1 MVASRGCPYRCNFCT
16 AFRVFGRKARR
27 RSVENILAE
36 LDELVNRYQV
46 NELYFEDDQFLANL
60 SHAERLLVAMAQRGY
75 DLAWDTPNGI
85 SPWLLNDRLL
95 GKMKA
100 SGCYHVNI
108 AVESGSQ
115 WVLDNLI
122 HKPVR
127 VKRIPD
133 LVRRIQDHGM
143 TAGIFLVI
151 GNIGQ
156 AGVETREQI
165 EESFRLLEKARPD
178 TQHVSIL
185 TPYPGSEVLEV
196 ALEKGYLV
204 PDFDWDNL
212 VIEKSNLQTP
222 EWTPNDLVDMRNK
235 ALVRIA
241 FSATLKRP
249 RRLVQL
255 LWHALR
261 NDPPGF
267 PARMF
272 RYACKVLAAWLDTLT
287 RGAGVRRQEKKLGK
301 ANH

>member
-1 MVASRGCPYRCNFCT
+1 
-16 AFRVFGRKARR
+16 
-27 RSVENILAE
+27 VENILAE

-60 SHAERLLVAMAQRGY
+60 SHAERLLDAMVERGY

-122 HKPVR
+122 RKPVR

-143 TAGIFLVI
+143 AAGVFLVI
-151 GNIGQ
+151 GNIGP
-156 AGVETREQI
+156 AGVETKEQI
-165 EESFRLLEKARPD
+165 QESFRLLEQARPD

-185 TPYPGSEVLEV
+185 TPYPGSQVLEV

-204 PDFDWDNL
+204 PGFDWDNL

-222 EWTPNDLVDMRNK
+222 EWTPNDLVDIRNK

-241 FSATLKRP
+241 FSSALKRP
-249 RRLVQL
+249 RKLFQL
-255 LWHALR
+255 LWNALR
-261 NDPPGF
+261 DDPLGF
-267 PARMF
+267 PARVF
-272 RYACKVLAAWLDTLT
+272 RYGRKVMAAWLDTL
-287 RGAGVRRQEKKLGK
+287 RHRAGVRRQGKKLVK
-301 ANH
+301 ANR